1 MNTVNSKLK
10 ILVAEKSLRER
21 RQIGILT
28 IVKEAHASR
37 SAVQRLMNNTIKN
50 VPLDD
55 LAAICTWLPC
65 QPGDILKLEPAAA
78 ADK

>member
-1 MNTVNSKLK
+1 MNSKLK
-10 ILVAEKSLRER
+10 ILVAEKSLKER

-28 IVKEAHASR
+28 IVKEANASR

-55 LAAICTWLPC
+55 LAAICTWLKC
-65 QPGDILKLEPAAA
+65 QPGDILKLEPNP
-78 ADK
+78 DSE